1 MFVLFDELI
10 PYQHYLRMKH

>member
-10 PYQHYLRMKH
+10 LYQHYLRMKH